1 MWKYLDS
8 ICPCSTNIKG
18 CHFLGGRSEDF
29 AAGGGGG
36 EEMRAFQGEG
46 REITVVP
53 IKGDHWNS
61 TELNRGSGKL

>member
-1 MWKYLDS
+1 MEIFGFNLSLFYQHQRLS
-8 ICPCSTNIKG
+8 
-18 CHFLGGRSEDF
+18 FFRGRSEDF
-29 AAGGGGG
+29 AAEGGGGK
-36 EEMRAFQGEG
+36 EMRAFQGEG